1 MALVSGRAES
11 HGLARLWIN
20 AIALAAAT
28 DTAAGMA
35 MTILGRMLSIQD
47 PEPGA
52 LAALLFLL
60 AGGALSAMAM
70 GVYALLTAQVFR
82 RKLLYFP
89 ETRWVMMNALFG
101 LALGLFTYSQWL
113 APPANPSD
121 GDLTSAS
128 ALGLVIVALFFMS
141 LLGGVQALVLRRA
154 ARGTGLWFG
163 CTAATGLAWLL
174 VVPVYV
180 YVPQADMAREFATTA
195 VAFLVDVVSGL
206 IVLPALLHLRPRW
219 SHDIPTLFE

>member
-1 MALVSGRAES
+1 MAAPATAHELTRA
-11 HGLARLWIN
+11 WIN

-35 MTILGRMLSIQD
+35 MVILGRILSIQD

-60 AGGALSAMAM
+60 AGGALSATAMA
-70 GVYALLTAQVFR
+70 VYALLTAQVLH

-89 ETRWVMMNALFG
+89 ETRWIIMNALFG

-113 APPANPSD
+113 GPPAQPS
-121 GDLTSAS
+121 GAELTPAS
-128 ALGLVIVALFFMS
+128 ALSLVIVALFFMS
-141 LLGGVQALVLRRA
+141 LLGGVQALVLRRV

-163 CTAATGLAWLL
+163 CSAATGLAWLL
-174 VVPVYV
+174 MLPIYA

-195 VAFLVDVVSGL
+195 VAFIVDVVSGL
-206 IVLPALLHLRPRW
+206 IVLPALLRLRPRW
-219 SHDIPTLFE
+219 GRDIPTLFE

>member
-1 MALVSGRAES
+1 VAAQATARA
-11 HGLARLWIN
+11 LARPWIN
-20 AIALAAAT
+20 AVTLAAAT

-35 MTILGRMLSIQD
+35 MVILGRMLSIQEPD
-47 PEPGA
+47 PGA
-52 LAALLFLL
+52 LAALVFLL

-70 GVYALLTAQVFR
+70 SVYALLTGQVLH

-89 ETRWVMMNALFG
+89 ETRWIIMNALFG

-113 APPANPSD
+113 GPPANASD
-121 GDLTSAS
+121 AELTPAS
-128 ALGLVIVALFFMS
+128 GLGLMLVALFFMS
-141 LLGGVQALVLRRA
+141 LLGGVQALVLRRV

-163 CTAATGLAWLL
+163 CSAATGLAWLL
-174 VVPVYV
+174 VLPIYV

-195 VAFLVDVVSGL
+195 VAFVVDVVSGL

-219 SHDIPTLFE
+219 GRDIRTLFE